1 MQVTTSTIAAL
12 QTTVNMTY
20 KAAYDST
27 EVWYTKLSTTI
38 PSSTLIGTYA
48 WMARIPKM
56 REWLGPRVLNNIFN
70 HEYTLKNKDWEDTI
84 SVDRNEMEDDML
96 GVFTGMVV
104 PELGRQAKQ
113 LPQTEIAAVI
123 EDTTSLT
130 FDGLV
135 FFSAVHTLD
144 PAAVQSNLNGSRAL
158 TLANYETS
166 YAAMT
171 ALKGEDGLPLQ
182 LRPTILLVPPQL
194 EITARRIINAGLVA
208 DPGGVA
214 AGVENVMKGSA
225 EIVVGYELT
234 SATSWYLIDGSK
246 AIKPFIWQNR
256 KSPVLTSLINL
267 NDPNVFASR
276 QFIWGVDARGAAG
289 HSLWFLA
296 QKNTA

>member
-1 MQVTTSTIAAL
+1 MQVTSATIAAL

-20 KAAYDST
+20 KQAYEST

-48 WMARIPKM
+48 WMARLPRM
-56 REWLGPRVLNNIFN
+56 REWLGPRILNNIFN
-70 HEYTLKNKDWEDTI
+70 HEYTLKNKDWEDTV

-123 EDTTSLT
+123 EDTTTTT
-130 FDGLV
+130 FDGLT
-135 FFSAVHTLD
+135 FFNASHTLD
-144 PAAVQSNLNGSRAL
+144 PAGVQSNLITTNPL

-166 YAAMT
+166 YSAMT

-182 LRPTILLVPPQL
+182 LRPTILLVPPRL
-194 EITARRIINAGLVA
+194 EITARRIISAGLVA

-234 SATSWYLIDGSK
+234 SDDTWYLLDASK

-267 NDPNVFASR
+267 SDPNVFASR

-289 HSLWFLA
+289 YSLWFLA